1 MLGEGHQCCHK
12 AQDPYDK
19 LDADTLH
26 QRKNCIALEKT
37 RSALLCICGSVTAPL
52 RPQLRLEVRVVLTIL
67 HGAISA
73 SLPGEREKS
82 RIRVVPTLSHGVVV
96 VVSHVKSNVTSE
108 GVGPF
113 GRAFLLSLLLKLKAN
128 NRGRRLARVLNNE
141 RNTINLRPCQAS
153 ARS

>member
-1 MLGEGHQCCHK
+1 MIVLGEGHQCSHK

-37 RSALLCICGSVTAPL
+37 RSALLCICGSVTTPL

-82 RIRVVPTLSHGVVV
+82 RIRVAPTLSHGVLHSSSKSREIKRHFRRRSSWTFRPGFPS
-96 VVSHVKSNVTSE
+96 VS
-108 GVGPF
+108 
-113 GRAFLLSLLLKLKAN
+113 
-128 NRGRRLARVLNNE
+128 LA
-141 RNTINLRPCQAS
+141 QAQS
-153 ARS
+153 

>member
-1 MLGEGHQCCHK
+1 MIVLGEGHQCSHK

-19 LDADTLH
+19 LDADILH

-73 SLPGEREKS
+73 SLPGDREKS
-82 RIRVVPTLSHGVVV
+82 RVRVAPTLTRSHGVVI
-96 VVSHVKSNVTSE
+96 VSHVKSTSLPKALDLSAGLSSCLSCSSSKLTTV
-108 GVGPF
+108 GVD
-113 GRAFLLSLLLKLKAN
+113 
-128 NRGRRLARVLNNE
+128 
-141 RNTINLRPCQAS
+141 
-153 ARS
+153 

>member
-1 MLGEGHQCCHK
+1 MIVLGEGHQCSHK

-73 SLPGEREKS
+73 SLPVPGDREKN
-82 RIRVVPTLSHGVVV
+82 RVGVAPTLTWSHGVVI
-96 VVSHVKSNVTSE
+96 VSHVKSTSLPKALDLSAGLSFCLSCSSSKLTTV
-108 GVGPF
+108 GVD
-113 GRAFLLSLLLKLKAN
+113 
-128 NRGRRLARVLNNE
+128 
-141 RNTINLRPCQAS
+141 
-153 ARS
+153 

>member
-1 MLGEGHQCCHK
+1 MIVLGEGHQCCHK

-67 HGAISA
+67 VHGAISA

-82 RIRVVPTLSHGVVV
+82 RIRVAPTLSHGVV
-96 VVSHVKSNVTSE
+96 
-108 GVGPF
+108 
-113 GRAFLLSLLLKLKAN
+113 
-128 NRGRRLARVLNNE
+128 
-141 RNTINLRPCQAS
+141 Q
-153 ARS
+153 